1 MRAMILAAGF
11 GKRMRPLTE
20 LTPKPLLMVAGKPL
34 LQHHIE
40 RLAAA
45 GITELVINT
54 SWLAEQIEDYFG
66 DGSDFGVTISW
77 SREAQPL
84 ETGGGIAKALPM
96 LGTAPFLLING
107 DVWTDFPI
115 HRISLK
121 TLEQDKDAWLLLV
134 NNPEHN
140 PKGDFCLSAQMVSF
154 EGNPCFTFSGISLMR
169 PQLFASYQS
178 NNPEQQAFRWLD
190 VMTAAVDA
198 GRVAGELYSGQWWD
212 VGTVER
218 YHQLNDQLNS
228 QLNSQLNEH

>member
-1 MRAMILAAGF
+1 MKAMILAAGF

-20 LTPKPLLMVAGKPL
+20 VTPKPLLMVAGKPL

-66 DGSDFGVTISW
+66 DGSDFGVSISW

-84 ETGGGIAKALPM
+84 ETGGGVARALPM
-96 LGTAPFLLING
+96 LGTEPFLLING

-115 HRISLK
+115 HRIGTK
-121 TLEQDKDAWLLLV
+121 TLKQDQDAWLLLV

-140 PKGDFCLSAQMVSF
+140 PKGDFGLSVQLVSF
-154 EGNPCFTFSGISLMR
+154 EGSPYFTFSGISLMR

-178 NNPEQQAFRWLD
+178 NNPGQQAFRWLD
-190 VMTAAVDA
+190 VMTAAIDK

-228 QLNSQLNEH
+228 QLNQH

>member
-96 LGTAPFLLING
+96 LGTDPFVLING

-115 HRISLK
+115 HRISFK
-121 TLEQDKDAWLLLV
+121 TREQDQAAWLLLV
-134 NNPEHN
+134 NNP
-140 PKGDFCLSAQMVSF
+140 
-154 EGNPCFTFSGISLMR
+154 
-169 PQLFASYQS
+169 
-178 NNPEQQAFRWLD
+178 
-190 VMTAAVDA
+190 
-198 GRVAGELYSGQWWD
+198 
-212 VGTVER
+212 
-218 YHQLNDQLNS
+218 
-228 QLNSQLNEH
+228 

>member
-1 MRAMILAAGF
+1 MKAMILAAGF

-20 LTPKPLLMVAGKPL
+20 VTPKPLLMVAGKPL

-45 GITELVINT
+45 GITELVINI

-66 DGSDFGVTISW
+66 DGSDFGVSISW
-77 SREAQPL
+77 SREARPL
-84 ETGGGIAKALPM
+84 ETGGGIARALPM
-96 LGTAPFLLING
+96 LGTDPFLLING

-115 HRISLK
+115 PHISGK
-121 TLEQDKDAWLLLV
+121 TLDPDQDAWLLLV

-140 PKGDFCLSAQMVSF
+140 PQGDFTLSEQLVSL
-154 EGNPCFTFSGISLMR
+154 GGKPCFTFSGISLVR
-169 PQLFASYQS
+169 PQLFSSYQAQY
-178 NNPEQQAFRWLD
+178 PQQQAFRWLD
-190 VMTAAVDA
+190 VMTAAIDK

-218 YHQLNDQLNS
+218 YHQLNDQLNY
-228 QLNSQLNEH
+228 QLNQH

>member
-1 MRAMILAAGF
+1 MKAMILAAGL

-20 LTPKPLLMVAGKPL
+20 VTPKPLLMVAGKPL

-54 SWLAEQIEDYFG
+54 SWLAQQVEDYFG
-66 DGSDFGVTISW
+66 DGSDFGVSISW
-77 SREAQPL
+77 SREALLL
-84 ETGGGIAKALPM
+84 ETGGGIARALPM
-96 LGTAPFLLING
+96 LGTEPFVLING

-115 HRISLK
+115 HHISVK
-121 TLEQDKDAWLLLV
+121 TLEQEQDAWLLLV

-140 PKGDFCLSAQMVSF
+140 PKGDFGLSAQLVSF
-154 EGNPCFTFSGISLMR
+154 NGNSCFTFSGISLMR
-169 PQLFASYQS
+169 PQLFATYQS
-178 NNPEQQAFRWLD
+178 NNPGQETFRWLD
-190 VMTAAVDA
+190 VMTAAIEQ

-218 YHQLNDQLNS
+218 YHQLNQHLA
-228 QLNSQLNEH
+228 